1 MAQVVLIWIV
11 SLCLSEGLAYDS
23 LQKQTSESN
32 PSAHQVSVE
41 KSNRSET
48 PLLQNEGQFHPRLR
62 NRQLKQTSST
72 AKQVSATI
80 TQHNYVHTYSAR
92 FTETDFSQTVY
103 GASSAQRNN
112 SVHPTLTSE
121 SIDRF
126 HVNSIAANGVSN
138 TVHSHS
144 QSVPYF
150 APSYNCTNEHA
161 METTYV
167 HKDILHLQPESNPA
181 ESRDSIQ
188 LSTETVSKCLLDELV
203 LRFTTCKLSLLYQ
216 RDKDSRSRVNETLM
230 CQIEMDA
237 PEDLVLHVQFVEFSC
252 SSVNVLSVYEGSEL
266 RAVWNGC
273 ESVMEPSPV
282 SDLVSRSGRVRLVL
296 TVKND
301 SLLTAMRMTVRAVVR
316 HQRPALEMRMLSSDL
331 GEVFRPALLS
341 RTSSNVCGL
350 YHAIARPAI
359 SSWRLYFLESFI
371 RVSWVDCLSL
381 FFICYLFSFGVIA
394 CTRDLKRTVLSVVDH
409 AFFV

>member
-1 MAQVVLIWIV
+1 MAQVMLIWIV

-72 AKQVSATI
+72 AKHVSATI
-80 TQHNYVHTYSAR
+80 TQYNYVHTYSER

-126 HVNSIAANGVSN
+126 HVNSIAANGSPTPFTVTPSLCHISHHPITVLMN
-138 TVHSHS
+138 TPWRPLTFTKTFFTCSRN
-144 QSVPYF
+144 QIQR
-150 APSYNCTNEHA
+150 NHA
-161 METTYV
+161 IASCCPQRLY
-167 HKDILHLQPESNPA
+167 Q
-181 ESRDSIQ
+181 
-188 LSTETVSKCLLDELV
+188 KCLLDELV

-230 CQIEMDA
+230 CQTEMDA

-316 HQRPALEMRMLSSDL
+316 HQRPALEMRMLSSDV

-350 YHAIARPAI
+350 YHCNCSPSNQFMEVILLGEFHQGI
-359 SSWRLYFLESFI
+359 LGGLLIFIFYF
-371 RVSWVDCLSL
+371 
-381 FFICYLFSFGVIA
+381 YLFSFGVIA